1 MNGYTSLRQ
10 KNKTMLK
17 IIIFLVL
24 FCVFVFIYA
33 RYIELRSIFFPMK
46 QIEVTP
52 KEEGLNYED
61 VYFKTE
67 DGLSLNGWLVKYPQ
81 AKATILFFHGNAGNI
96 SHRLEKLAIFHQ
108 LGLNVFLV
116 DYRGY
121 GRSQGRPSEEGL
133 YKDARAA
140 FDYLSSRPDINNKT
154 IIAYGESIGGAVAID
169 LAAKRGVCCLIVDS
183 TFTSAKDMAR
193 KFYRFIPPFLF
204 KTKFESDKKVKSVK
218 ADKLFIHSI
227 NDEIVPFEFGEKLYK
242 EASSPREL
250 LKIHGGHNSGFLESK
265 ELIIVK
271 LKDFLQKLNL
281 I

>member
-1 MNGYTSLRQ
+1 MF
-10 KNKTMLK
+10 K
-17 IIIFLVL
+17 IIIYAVL
-24 FCVFVFIYA
+24 FCIFIVVYA

-46 QIEVTP
+46 QIEITP

-67 DGLSLNGWLVKYPQ
+67 DGLSLNGWLVKQSQ

-96 SHRLEKLAIFHQ
+96 SHRLEKLVIFHQ

-121 GRSQGRPSEEGL
+121 GRSQGRPSEDGL

-169 LAAKRGVCCLIVDS
+169 LAAKRGVCCLIIDS

-193 KFYRFIPPFLF
+193 KFYPFIPPFLF
-204 KTKFESDKKVKSVK
+204 KTKFDSAQKVKDITS
-218 ADKLFIHSI
+218 DKLFIHSI
-227 NDEIVPFEFGEKLYK
+227 NDEIVPFEFGQKLYE
-242 EASSPREL
+242 EAIAPKEL

-265 ELIIVK
+265 ELIIFK